1 MPKPEDPVLNNAQKE
16 HIVLLTK
23 ASETLQRIY
32 ALNPLSS
39 SRRRTHNL
47 KTTLSELLKQ
57 KITEIQENKKLTAIS
72 KDEQD
77 MINTATA
84 DVITHIDYRIQH
96 PPRISDKTPEEYQ
109 EIKSK
114 LHELLPKLTTIL
126 NDEGQLLRN
135 SGTTFEEYNEAAT
148 EHYNNILRNLEWLRQ
163 RREPRRRILDNYN
176 YRVVPDIRQIDPI
189 HVVPLNVE
197 LVNPNPTNPNPP
209 ITKPVTEAR
218 SQTINIETSIPK
230 YKDDDLVDVL
240 KADFSLDDYFF
251 DDKVLRKDITDIDK
265 VKVILALLQATKQLT
280 NKAGSFDDLNF
291 FANIQLR
298 KKKDGK
304 LVVMMSD
311 NHTKKNSFEMEKKPE
326 VPKNITIEKQ
336 NIFKIG
342 ELMKQISLTDPQ
354 LILLAKQMTDPEN
367 QSNNFEALINL
378 FERELARIEGKPHN
392 NEQLLLTPEQIALAE
407 AYFEN
412 NTTQTKLSRKTRIL
426 DNNRQPVS
434 LPYSIMK
441 SNDQRLYALYRGKN
455 DNLNPQNKKGLLGEG
470 SFGRV
475 KLAQRLDDGTIV
487 AAKMALISKS
497 QSIDS
502 MSQEEAMQ
510 EAVGQYLDSTNR
522 QNFISQENKYYI
534 FSKFIEGESLTN
546 VFFDPTQPE
555 SLVPKPDNS
564 TNHERNLKIILA
576 TLKATQELH
585 EKGITHCDLSFNN
598 ILYDLKTGDVTIIDY
613 GHAVKFKSGFRE
625 DDPLRTLPYQIE
637 FNPNNYTPP
646 EFAYSTVNNRSD
658 IYSLGRWIN
667 QAKLQPD
674 ILQRLA
680 DNMTNRDP
688 LKRLSAKACMKI
700 IETPELNRINT
711 PHQNRKRR

>member
-32 ALNPLSS
+32 ARNPLSKS
-39 SRRRTHNL
+39 QRHTHHL
-47 KTTLSELLKQ
+47 KTTLSELLEQ

-72 KDEQD
+72 KEEQD

-84 DVITHIDYRIQH
+84 AVINHIDHRIEY
-96 PPRISDKTPEEYQ
+96 PILLSDKTLEEYQ

-114 LHELLPKLTTIL
+114 LNKLLPKLIIIL
-126 NDEGQLLRN
+126 NDEGQTLRDSN
-135 SGTTFEEYNEAAT
+135 KTFKQYNKMPKEEQERKYQLNIANQNQLDLERQYQLNEA
-148 EHYNNILRNLEWLRQ
+148 WLLQ
-163 RREPRRRILDNYN
+163 RRDARLKILEEMM
-176 YRVVPDIRQIDPI
+176 QQ
-189 HVVPLNVE
+189 H
-197 LVNPNPTNPNPP
+197 
-209 ITKPVTEAR
+209 
-218 SQTINIETSIPK
+218 
-230 YKDDDLVDVL
+230 KD
-240 KADFSLDDYFF
+240 
-251 DDKVLRKDITDIDK
+251 
-265 VKVILALLQATKQLT
+265 
-280 NKAGSFDDLNF
+280 
-291 FANIQLR
+291 
-298 KKKDGK
+298 
-304 LVVMMSD
+304 
-311 NHTKKNSFEMEKKPE
+311 
-326 VPKNITIEKQ
+326 
-336 NIFKIG
+336 
-342 ELMKQISLTDPQ
+342 
-354 LILLAKQMTDPEN
+354 
-367 QSNNFEALINL
+367 
-378 FERELARIEGKPHN
+378 ELARIEGKPHN
-392 NEQLLLTPEQIALAE
+392 NEQLLLTPEQIALAK
-407 AYFEN
+407 AYFN
-412 NTTQTKLSRKTRIL
+412 KNPNQTKLSRKTQIM
-426 DNNRQPVS
+426 DNNGKPVL

-441 SNDQRLYALYRGKN
+441 SNDQQLYALYRGKD
-455 DNLNPQNKKGLLGEG
+455 DNLNPQNKKGLLGKG

-475 KLAQRLDDGTIV
+475 KLAQCLNDGTIV

-522 QNFISQENKYYI
+522 ENDSHENKYYI